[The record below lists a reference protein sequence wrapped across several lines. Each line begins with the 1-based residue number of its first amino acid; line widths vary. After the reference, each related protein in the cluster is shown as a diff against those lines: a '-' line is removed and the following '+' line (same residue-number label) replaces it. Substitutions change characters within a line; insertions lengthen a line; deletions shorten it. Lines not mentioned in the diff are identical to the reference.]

1 MKYELIRR
9 MLDAVDDQYIAEAA
23 PAKAGCR
30 EGAANTTTSRKRI
43 KYILTV
49 AAIIAAL
56 AGMGALAVHEYWH
69 MPDSGERYEGSQ
81 WEELGSVEYPVPDDS
96 EDGGSSNLPDA
107 DESGQVTEST
117 SPDTSDTSD
126 TPAPPA
132 DESGTTV
139 PDTPQPSPAIAD
151 EWFIAEAAVILKT
164 VNKWDIDAE
173 QLIVKRSINKAD
185 EREEVSVMLRGDG
198 QKSTA
203 TFNADTGDFL
213 GASTF
218 DKVYLDNTL
227 MSTEDALKCAEEF
240 YKSLPYPQGYEFS
253 HLTRFDDH
261 GWTYSFSRAVTV
273 EAGGTT
279 HKLLSD
285 YEQVRITI
293 DPCSGSFEMCN
304 SFSYPLLDDHG
315 PDQNPVTADE
325 AMELAVKSGMVS
337 GITAEN
343 TTAELV
349 ICRPNP
355 GVMSVYNGTEQGSI
369 VGFKNYPITRIA
381 WQLHCKYD
389 YGFARGSFKV
399 FVDLYTGEVLD
410 LSQYR

>member
-9 MLDAVDDQYIAEAA
+9 MLDAIDDQYIAEAA
-23 PAKAGCR
+23 PAKAGGG
-30 EGAANTTTSRKRI
+30 ESAANASISRKRI

-81 WEELGSVEYPVPDDS
+81 WEDLGSVEYPIPGEG
-96 EDGGSSNLPDA
+96 EDGGISDVPAA
-107 DESGQVTEST
+107 DEDGEGSKPAA
-117 SPDTSDTSD
+117 PDTPDTSD

-132 DESGTTV
+132 DEPGTTV

-151 EWFIAEAAVILKT
+151 EWFIAQAAVILKT
-164 VNKWDIDAE
+164 VNKWDIDAD
-173 QLIVKRSINKAD
+173 QLIVKRAFNKAD

-203 TFNADTGDFL
+203 TFDADTGDFL

-227 MSTEDALKCAEEF
+227 MSTDDALKCAEEF
-240 YKSLPYPQGYEFS
+240 YRSLPYPQGYEFS

-273 EAGGTT
+273 EVGGTT
-279 HKLLSD
+279 HKVLSD

-343 TTAELV
+343 TTASLV

-410 LSQYR
+410 LVQSR

>member
-1 MKYELIRR
+1 MKYELIHR
-9 MLDAVDDQYIAEAA
+9 MLDAIDDQYIAEAA
-23 PAKAGCR
+23 PAKAVGG
-30 EGAANTTTSRKRI
+30 ESAANATISRKRL

-49 AAIIAAL
+49 AAIITAL
-56 AGMGALAVHEYWH
+56 AGMGALAVYEYWH

-81 WEELGSVEYPVPDDS
+81 WEDLGSVEYPVPGEG
-96 EDGGSSNLPDA
+96 EDGGISDVPAA
-107 DESGQVTEST
+107 DEDGEGSK
-117 SPDTSDTSD
+117 PAAPD

-132 DESGTTV
+132 DEPGTTV

-151 EWFIAEAAVILKT
+151 EWFIGQAAVILKT
-164 VNKWDIDAE
+164 VNKWDIDVD
-173 QLIVKRSINKAD
+173 QLVVARAFNKAD

-203 TFNADTGDFL
+203 TFDADTGDFL

-218 DKVYLDNTL
+218 DKVYTDNTL
-227 MSTEDALKCAEEF
+227 MSTEDALRCAEEF
-240 YKSLPYPQGYEFS
+240 YRSLPYPQGYEFS
-253 HLTRFDDH
+253 YLSRFDDH

-273 EAGGTT
+273 EVGGTT

-369 VGFKNYPITRIA
+369 VGFKNYPITRLA

-410 LSQYR
+410 LIQSR